1 MDSCA
6 TYLFFLQGHQVQKW
20 ERKQLRPY
28 PDGPGKVWKGE
39 ILGQQCFYGFQDL
52 DTVQGSH
59 QATFGGWLPDHA
71 ITAVREWLDTVH
83 IKQSAQASR
92 FPRIVSFV
100 THCPRIV

>member
-1 MDSCA
+1 MHLICSFCR
-6 TYLFFLQGHQVQKW
+6 VSKSKKW

-39 ILGQQCFYGFQDL
+39 IFGQQCFYGFQDL